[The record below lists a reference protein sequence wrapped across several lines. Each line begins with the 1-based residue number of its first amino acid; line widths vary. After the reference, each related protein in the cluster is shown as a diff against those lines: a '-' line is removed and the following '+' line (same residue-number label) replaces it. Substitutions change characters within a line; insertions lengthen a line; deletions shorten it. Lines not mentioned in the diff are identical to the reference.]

1 MKRIIAP
8 LFALLV
14 ASLIGCVEQSPSDAQ
29 PKHFDYRWDDGIEE
43 VHDREHGVTCWRL
56 FSREGIS
63 CLPDSALRDRSLPDS
78 GTKESK

>member
-29 PKHFDYRWDDGIEE
+29 PKHFDYRWDNSVTEI
-43 VHDREHGVTCWRL
+43 HDREHGVTCWAMR
-56 FSREGIS
+56 SGIS
-63 CLPDSALRDRSLPDS
+63 CLPDSALRGRALPDS